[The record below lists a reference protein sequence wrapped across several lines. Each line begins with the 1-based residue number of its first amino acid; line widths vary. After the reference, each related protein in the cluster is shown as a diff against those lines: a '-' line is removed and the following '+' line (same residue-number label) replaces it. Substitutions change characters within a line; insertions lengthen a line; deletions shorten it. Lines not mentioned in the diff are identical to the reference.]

1 MSSSEKKSNR
11 KHEKSD
17 DSVLSHNHSKSVR
30 FRLRVQQEREA
41 VAEIKEY
48 KDELIGEEYYNRE
61 NDAGKPI

>member
-48 KDELIGEEYYNRE
+48 KDTEEYKQYYDKDN
-61 NDAGKPI
+61 NAGL

>member
-1 MSSSEKKSNR
+1 
-11 KHEKSD
+11 
-17 DSVLSHNHSKSVR
+17 
-30 FRLRVQQEREA
+30 VQQEREA

>member
-30 FRLRVQQEREA
+30 FRLRAQQEREA

-48 KDELIGEEYYNRE
+48 KDTEEYKQYYDKDN
-61 NDAGKPI
+61 NAGL